1 MTTIEKK
8 ECPLQSILQILTGP
22 WTTTILWQLKCNGSL
37 RFGELKRNILGISS
51 KVLTQRLRFLESE
64 RVIYRKSSGGK
75 ALKVSYG
82 LTHRG
87 EELGLVCKSL
97 NELAISWNNE
107 AETIEPNSQSLNL
120 LGDLEIG
127 ITSNSFDTEILSNTE
142 LNSQISETVNNDR
155 IN

>member
-1 MTTIEKK
+1 MTTIGKN

-37 RFGELKRNILGISS
+37 RFGELKRNITGISS

-64 RVIYRKSSGGK
+64 RVIYRKSSGIK
-75 ALKVSYG
+75 VLKVSYG

-97 NELAISWNNE
+97 NELAISWNS
-107 AETIEPNSQSLNL
+107 ETETVEPNYQSLNL

-127 ITSNSFDTEILSNTE
+127 TPSNPFDTEIMSDIE
-142 LNSQISETVNNDR
+142 LNSQISETFNND
-155 IN
+155 